1 MRFVKLA
8 LCFAA
13 ASVGSS
19 LAGAP
24 RSELTVVT
32 AGNEQG
38 LKYGGT
44 LLSRPFGAQLVDTI
58 RIVGSYGSARE
69 RYYLVEGSA
78 GANCPARYLIVT
90 ARPGQPPALSAPFG
104 TCGIGATVRPSG
116 GGLMITVAPGPTDRL
131 PTRYAFGR
139 AGLRQLDMPSR
150 GAMVA
155 TGAPGLRCPAPVGP
169 IATDAAATA
178 AEFDRVLPT
187 DYRSS
192 KGLRQADIAPDELRG
207 MVAGLAC
214 LSSVDAS
221 DSSVAE
227 AAAPLFASK
236 RYGAA
241 SFAALDQ
248 IASMPGSDPQMR
260 ASARAFSATMRY
272 YVLRRE
278 AL

>member
-8 LCFAA
+8 LCLAA
-13 ASVGSS
+13 VSAGS
-19 LAGAP
+19 LIARTP

-58 RIVGSYGSARE
+58 RIVGTYGSARE

-104 TCGIGATVRPSG
+104 TCGIGATVRPSS
-116 GGLMITVAPGPTDRL
+116 GGLLITVAPGPTDRQ
-131 PTRYAFGR
+131 PTRYVFGR
-139 AGLRQLDMPSR
+139 AGLRQLDIPSR
-150 GAMVA
+150 SAMAA
-155 TGAPGLRCPAPVGP
+155 TGAPGLHCPAPHGP

-178 AEFDRVLPT
+178 VEFDRVLPA

-192 KGLRQADIAPDELRG
+192 KGLHRAEIAPDELRA
-207 MVAGLAC
+207 MVAELAC
-214 LSSVDAS
+214 LSSVDGS
-221 DSSVAE
+221 DPAVAK
-227 AAAPLFASK
+227 AAVPLFASK
-236 RYGAA
+236 RYGDA

-248 IASMPGSDPQMR
+248 VAAMPGSDPQMR

>member
-1 MRFVKLA
+1 MRYVKLA
-8 LCFAA
+8 LCLAA
-13 ASVGSS
+13 VSAGSS
-19 LAGAP
+19 LARTP

-44 LLSRPFGAQLVDTI
+44 LLSRPFGAQLVDTS

-104 TCGIGATVRPSG
+104 TCGIGATVRPSSS
-116 GGLMITVAPGPTDRL
+116 GLMITVAPGPTDRL
-131 PTRYAFGR
+131 PTRYSFGR
-139 AGLRQLDMPSR
+139 AGLRQLDLPSR

-155 TGAPGLRCPAPVGP
+155 TGAPGLHCPAPHGP
-169 IATDAAATA
+169 IATDPAAMAF
-178 AEFDRVLPT
+178 EFDRVLPA

-192 KGLRQADIAPDELRG
+192 RGLHRAEIAPDELRA
-207 MVAGLAC
+207 MVAALAC
-214 LSSVDAS
+214 FSSVDAS
-221 DSSVAE
+221 DPTVAK
-227 AAAPLFASK
+227 AAVPLFASK
-236 RYGAA
+236 RYGDA

-248 IASMPGSDPQMR
+248 VASTPGSDPQMR